1 MIRRSL
7 ATIALGTLAACTG
20 GGIPTSS
27 GAGGGGIT
35 IDINLTLNAP
45 TKTPYGESGG
55 YDPPVMTVAV
65 GSQIHFMNTDSFT
78 HTATLVPNATQFP
91 KGSPFGLGAL
101 MQHGAS
107 LSGGFSSGALQAG
120 SSSQTITA
128 DRAGTYLFG
137 CFFHY
142 GAPMRA
148 AIVAQ

>member
-1 MIRRSL
+1 MTRRSL
-7 ATIALGTLAACTG
+7 TTIALGTLAACTG

-27 GAGGGGIT
+27 GGSGGVT
-35 IDINLTLNAP
+35 IDVNLTLNAP
-45 TKTPYGESGG
+45 VHTPYGESGG
-55 YDPPVMTVAV
+55 YAPPITTIPV
-65 GSQIHFMNTDSFT
+65 GSQIHFVNTDSFT
-78 HTATLVPNATQFP
+78 HTATLISGATQFP
-91 KGSPFGLGAL
+91 EGSPFGIGAL
-101 MQHGAS
+101 MQHGTT
-107 LSGGFSSGALQAG
+107 LSGGFSSGALQGG

>member
-7 ATIALGTLAACTG
+7 GTIVLGTLAACTG
-20 GGIPTSS
+20 GGVPTSS
-27 GAGGGGIT
+27 GAGGGIT
-35 IDINLTLNAP
+35 LDINLTLNAP
-45 TKTPYGESGG
+45 RGTPYGESGG
-55 YDPPVMTVAV
+55 YDPAVTTVAV
-65 GSQIHFMNTDSFT
+65 GSQIHFINTDSFT
-78 HTATLVPNATQFP
+78 HTATLIPDATEFP
-91 KGSPFGLGAL
+91 KGSPFGLSAL
-101 MQHGAS
+101 MQHGS
-107 LSGGFSSGALQAG
+107 TLSGGFSTGTLQAG